1 MPCGKPYCFCSAIE
15 YIVRT
20 SGTGTPSRQRDA
32 SCAPEKS
39 ISDCGASGGVD
50 PPVAGAGVVVLV
62 DDEGGVVE
70 GGVVVATSV
79 PPSDAMVAEAALLL
93 STPVVGVRTAPDGE
107 IRAVLDRSAP
117 PADLL

>member
-1 MPCGKPYCFCSAIE
+1 MPA
-15 YIVRT
+15 
-20 SGTGTPSRQRDA
+20 
-32 SCAPEKS
+32 
-39 ISDCGASGGVD
+39 
-50 PPVAGAGVVVLV
+50 
-62 DDEGGVVE
+62 DDELLRPADRFRLRGWIPWRSGE

-93 STPVVGVRTAPDGE
+93 GTPVVGVRTAPDGE